1 MGSLAGKSIRRGL
14 AAILIDLACSLADG
28 QVKPAFPM
36 RFSQACGTDQSR
48 SVMLSN
54 GGRSARSS
62 TGTRSVSKGPKGGMR
77 PWRTHIGA
85 RTTRE
90 MKPARVFYSSD
101 RGGSNEA
108 CRTTRRARSWGRP
121 GALPHLGHTG
131 PFGQRMPSTCSKAL
145 ASSWNSGRDRTEIEF
160 SYAPYRRN
168 HYGFVNRII
177 AKLNPLG
184 AAEHSDAPCCLAVL
198 RGARLAPGEEF
209 RAAACSATARPDGST
224 QLTLL

>member
-1 MGSLAGKSIRRGL
+1 M
-14 AAILIDLACSLADG
+14 
-28 QVKPAFPM
+28 
-36 RFSQACGTDQSR
+36 
-48 SVMLSN
+48 SN
-54 GGRSARSS
+54 YTARSLM
-62 TGTRSVSKGPKGGMR
+62 GKTRSITALGAHRTVRPKNALDMLESLGFVV
-77 PWRTHIGA
+77 
-85 RTTRE
+85 E
-90 MKPARVFYSSD
+90 L
-101 RGGSNEA
+101 RG
-108 CRTTRRARSWGRP
+108 
-121 GALPHLGHTG
+121 
-131 PFGQRMPSTCSKAL
+131 
-145 ASSWNSGRDRTEIEF
+145 DRTEIEF